1 MYKIAIVADLH
12 HFSKQL
18 QDGGKAFHLRE
29 SAAQTCLA
37 ESDEIIDA
45 AFAQLAAGDCG
56 SVLIAGD
63 MSNDG
68 EKVCHEE
75 VRAKMQKLAQ
85 SKDVYSIFSTH
96 DWCSDGR
103 ARRFV
108 GDEAI
113 WDVET
118 MTVPELRDFYFD
130 FGEKQAHSTYVN
142 KLGAA
147 SYAVK
152 LCEDVRLIALNDDYS
167 GTGKAGYTDEHFE
180 WILNQIKEGK
190 ANGEA
195 VIMMEHHLLLSHISK
210 LINGGQMI
218 GEWESRAEALAD
230 AGLDFVI
237 VGHSHMQRTTAY
249 TSKNG
254 NTFHQ
259 INVGALC
266 GHPGAVTI
274 LTIDENEFR
283 IDLQKVQNFTYN
295 GKEYTYEY
303 ITEHTK
309 NLLMGILNAAVNDKQ
324 EFLDRFNS
332 IDEKL
337 NLDGKY
343 YPLIK
348 AGVKFLLKCTVGRAG
363 RIVNFLTFGKGVNR
377 KAVKQIKKENLVGH
391 IMDIFLGVFDGSAKH
406 YPVDSPVYIIVKD
419 VASLP
424 KRVSKV
430 LPVKALKKEKI
441 QKLFCDIQNIAEELT
456 NPKVPNNQNC
466 VIKRN

>member
-1 MYKIAIVADLH
+1 MFKIAIVADLH

-29 SAAQTCLA
+29 TSAQTCLA

-45 AFAQLAAGDCG
+45 AFNQLASGDCNC
-56 SVLIAGD
+56 VLVAGD

-68 EKVCHEE
+68 EKICHVE
-75 VRAKMQKLAQ
+75 VREKMKTLAN
-85 SKDVYSIFSTH
+85 SKPVYSIFSTH

-103 ARRFV
+103 ARRFS
-108 GDEAI
+108 GDETI

-130 FGEKQAHSTYVN
+130 FGEKQAHSTFVN
-142 KLGAA
+142 QLGAA

-152 LCEDVRLIALNDDYS
+152 LCDNVRLIGLNDDYS

-180 WILNQIKEGK
+180 WILNEIRQGK
-190 ANGEA
+190 ANGET
-195 VIMMEHHLLLSHISK
+195 VIMMEHHLLLPHISM

-218 GEWESRAEALAD
+218 GSWAERAEELAD

-237 VGHSHMQRTTAY
+237 VGHSHMQRTTPY

-259 INVGALC
+259 INVAPLC
-266 GHPGAVTI
+266 GHPGAVTM
-274 LTIDENEFR
+274 LTVDKDEFK
-283 IDLQKVQNFTYN
+283 IDLERIEKFTYN
-295 GKEYTYEY
+295 GNEYTHEY

-309 NLLMGILNAAVNDKQ
+309 NLLMGILNAAVTDKE

-343 YPLIK
+343 YPIISK
-348 AGVKFLLKCTVGRAG
+348 AVKFLLNLTVGKAG

-377 KAVKQIKKENLVGH
+377 KAVKAIKKDNLVEH
-391 IMDIFLGVFDGSAKH
+391 ITDIFLGVFDGSETH
-406 YPVDSPVYIIVKD
+406 YSENDPVYIIVKD

-441 QKLFCDIQNIAEELT
+441 QNLFCAIQDIAEELT
-456 NPKVPNNQNC
+456 NPAPPCNQHC
-466 VIKRN
+466 VIGRK